1 MTHEA
6 AVGPRGPAVGKMDT
20 MTGTIVQHYRIG
32 ERLGAGGMG
41 QVYRAEDTRLGRPV
55 ALKFLS
61 PSLAS
66 DRNGR
71 DRLLNGARAA
81 SVLRSPNIAVT
92 YDIGEH
98 DGATFIVMEYVE
110 GEAVSTRLER
120 GPMPARETVST
131 AMQVADALDEAH
143 ARGVVHRD
151 IKSANL
157 MLTPRGLTKVLDFGL
172 AKILEMHRGIDPS
185 AGVTRAPLTTTGT
198 VIGTVSYMSPEQA
211 LGRPVDGRSD
221 LFSLGVVLFE
231 MLTGRLPFEGAS
243 VTEIVDRILHHPP
256 LPLPRLVSSSVPPGL
271 EGVVLRALEKD
282 PAFRY
287 QTAREMYIDL
297 HTLLQALDGRAT
309 TTAGRPLSAAL
320 AGPLGHPGATP
331 GVDHAVAVMTFVN
344 ITKEPADDWIGTG
357 IAETVTSDLKNV
369 PGLSVIG
376 RARVFEAVK
385 NLSSGEFG
393 RIDDSPAI
401 DAGRRLGA
409 SYVVVGGYQRLG
421 QVVRITAQFVDV
433 RTGTLLRTVKVDG
446 AIDEIFQLQDK
457 IVYDLSQGLNLVVG
471 EGEKAA
477 IERAETR
484 SVEAYESYSRG
495 TMNLRL
501 GSRDAIERA
510 IALLERATRQDP
522 EYAEAWAAL
531 GLAHNIK
538 GSFLSLPEL
547 QHKAI
552 EFTRRALAIDPKL
565 ASAHLWLGSAY
576 LGLGHY
582 DEAVPEIREAL
593 RLEPGNASAHAWL
606 ARAHWIGQ
614 GRFDDGIR
622 ELEHAI
628 AINPEAGYSYLQI
641 SLLYALRGRFDEAER
656 AARQAI
662 DLQEQYISGNEGML
676 VVGAHARLGY
686 VHYLRGRYDEAIK
699 AYEREMAFLS
709 SSDHALKDRQSIELH
724 QKLGAAFQ
732 RGGDAARAAQHFDL
746 ALKAHGHR
754 VAEGADDPATRYYVA
769 CVHALQGDV
778 ERALD
783 NLERSSV
790 HLRTLNAA
798 RAKADPDLAALRD
811 EPRFQAI
818 IA

>member
-1 MTHEA
+1 
-6 AVGPRGPAVGKMDT
+6 

-61 PSLAS
+61 PALAS
-66 DRNGR
+66 DRSGR
-71 DRLLNGARAA
+71 ERLLNEARAA

-110 GEAVSTRLER
+110 GEAVSARIER
-120 GPMPARETVST
+120 GPMPVLETVSI

-172 AKILEMHRGIDPS
+172 AKILEMHRGVDLS

-211 LGRPVDGRSD
+211 IGRAVDGRSD

-256 LPLPRLVSSSVPPGL
+256 LPLARLASNVPPGL

-297 HTLLQALDGRAT
+297 HTLRRALDDRAP
-309 TTAGRPLSAAL
+309 AGSGRPLSAAL
-320 AGPLGHPGATP
+320 AGPLGDDGAAPGA
-331 GVDHAVAVMTFVN
+331 DQAVAVMTFVN
-344 ITKEPADDWIGTG
+344 ITKEPADDWIGAG

-376 RARVFEAVK
+376 RARVFEAVR
-385 NLSSGEFG
+385 NLSSGALG
-393 RIDDSPAI
+393 RLDDSLAI

-409 SYVVVGGYQRLG
+409 RYVVGGGYQRLG
-421 QVVRITAQFVDV
+421 RVVRITAQFVDV
-433 RTGTLLRTVKVDG
+433 RSGTLLRTVKVDG
-446 AIDEIFQLQDK
+446 SIDEIFQLQDK
-457 IVYDLSQGLNLVVG
+457 IVYELSQGLNLVVG
-471 EGEKAA
+471 EGEKAE

-495 TMNLRL
+495 MMNLRL

-510 IALLERATRQDP
+510 MALLERATRRDP

-531 GLAHNIK
+531 GLAHNTK

-614 GRFDDGIR
+614 GRLDDGIR

-662 DLQEQYISGNEGML
+662 DLQEQDISGNEGMQ

-724 QKLGAAFQ
+724 QKLGAAFM
-732 RGGDAARAAQHFDL
+732 RAGDPARAAQHFDL

-754 VAEGADDPATRYYVA
+754 VAKGADDPATRYYVA
-769 CVHALQGDV
+769 CVHALRGDV

-790 HLRTLNAA
+790 HLRALNAA
-798 RAKADPDLAALRD
+798 RAKVDPDLAALRD
-811 EPRFQAI
+811 EPRFHALL
-818 IA
+818 A